1 MAITGTTLRFVLVA
15 DTSQFAAGIRGAET
29 QLAAL
34 GRTGPV
40 ALNATTESA
49 KKLETGATRMGATF
63 QRMRNV
69 MVSVTTSLATIGLV
83 MAGINLVKFG
93 ADFELAFAGVRKTVD
108 ASRTQ
113 LNKLGEELISI
124 SKEIPLSAVELAKI
138 AEIGGQLGVR
148 AEDLGLFTRRVA
160 ELSIASADL
169 PFEEAAFALARL
181 TNIMGISIDDAGRLS
196 SVITHLGNNAATTEN
211 EIVQMALRMGSF
223 GRVIGLTIDQVLAL
237 SASATELGIRA
248 DAGGTAFAT
257 LFQRLSEAVS
267 MGTDKLALFASV
279 SRMSVDEF
287 SRTFKVDAA
296 GAILAFIS
304 GLGEMVNKTVTADTA
319 LEDLEEAGGDAFK
332 TLSDLGLTEK
342 RLSRAVLTLASNTDG
357 LAKNLRNANEAW
369 ADGNKT
375 QVEAQKFYDTTI
387 NQTKTL
393 WNNITALG
401 EAISKFFLP
410 AVKDSTKGLSGL
422 VGQLDSA
429 IRSSNIYR
437 VMAQAA
443 ADDEV
448 EFTKQAEKANEVIDI
463 FSGRSKKLA
472 TDLQETGGVFKDLS
486 VTLKEFGTVQ
496 LRVNSDNV
504 KSSGELIN
512 EYNKIEREL
521 RAGSITY
528 DEYIYKLA
536 ALDDKLKDHKVST
549 VEVTTVTKELTE
561 EQKKLIDKFDEFRG
575 SANKTAR
582 DMEFLYRQG
591 YDMKAII
598 SMFGPELL
606 KSSEIQGVAL
616 NDLSK
621 KWVSLSESML
631 GYYGMLKEE
640 SPIVIDVLQKES
652 DEFAKSYEKL
662 LDNIPKL
669 QQSLEDLVDKGIS
682 NTSEAFRDLA
692 YSTKDLKP
700 ATESL
705 SDEFTIWNK
714 VQEETAD
721 RSKKVASII
730 DGVVT
735 RAFNDFTK
743 TVADAI
749 VEWDG
754 FGKAL
759 VDIAKGFAKAIIRTL
774 LTELF
779 DPLLILIKQL
789 GSWLSGLISG
799 VLGIGGST
807 AGAAA
812 GGAAGGAAA
821 GGGGLI
827 GKLGKALGSVGGVVG
842 LSGTAAMIAGGGI
855 LGAGAFGLSKLF
867 GWMHETTG
875 EKAAKELLRD
885 FGFSASS
892 KDIES
897 FAKNVLGLSSS
908 QFEPIRKEV
917 TTLFSLQSAFGP
929 GASQASQQAL
939 ISALSKFQV
948 SGAVG
953 KGALAAGVP
962 GYTSGKDIIF
972 DLSQAAKLA
981 IEEGNVALL
990 SDQLGKILSGSNELN
1005 RILPGWKDLM
1015 NAILGV
1021 EDASEDT
1028 ADAIEDLGDTGSE
1041 SLEKISSSMLEGS
1054 SAASTLLNRSK
1065 DLSDYI
1071 QGYAQVL
1078 LDQGIPATKA
1088 QEFVWEQFGDTILEV
1103 TKYSRE
1109 LGIETD
1115 WRIQQ
1120 MIDWAISAGKIN
1132 TELEVLSDN
1141 IISVSESMQ
1150 EGAAAAGELFYRS
1163 KDLADYIQGYAQVL
1177 LDQGI
1182 PATKTQEFV
1191 WEQFGDTILEVTKL
1205 SRDLGIET
1213 DWRIRQM
1220 IDWAIATGR
1229 INLELEV
1236 LSGNIDNVSAS
1247 MREGSMAAGELLYQ
1261 SKDLADY
1268 IQGYAQVLLDQSVPA
1283 TKTQEYVWKQFG
1295 NRILD
1300 VAEYSRELGIE
1311 MDWRIKQMIEWA
1323 IATGK
1328 ISSELKILESSL
1340 SGIADAAE
1348 DAGKS
1353 IMSVQDVLS
1362 GISGGGIVGTNP
1374 QEEDWLEFLNV
1385 AYSFAGK
1392 AKEIMRGM
1400 GITDIKEFSRV
1411 QSDIATAGREYG
1423 DPQQYELVAD
1433 AIAMMINEG
1442 MLFRD
1447 AFIKTLLQKDPG
1459 AFYSGK
1465 IPQFQS
1471 GIDYVPSR
1479 MLAVLHPGERVLSAE
1494 ENRGGGMV
1502 INFNISS
1509 PDAEGVERLVRNK
1522 IMPEIRRQVQLRR

>member
-463 FSGRSKKLA
+463 FSGRSEKLA

-640 SPIVIDVLQKES
+640 SPIAIDVLQKES

-1411 QSDIATAGREYG
+1411 QSDIATAAREYG

>member
-463 FSGRSKKLA
+463 FSGRSEKLA

-1411 QSDIATAGREYG
+1411 QSDIATAAREYG

>member
-148 AEDLGLFTRRVA
+148 ADDLGLFTRRVA

-342 RLSRAVLTLASNTDG
+342 RLSRAVLTLASNTGG

-463 FSGRSKKLA
+463 FSGRSEKLA

-669 QQSLEDLVDKGIS
+669 QQSLEDLVDKGIR

-754 FGKAL
+754 FGNAL

-1088 QEFVWEQFGDTILEV
+1088 QEFVWNQFGKDIIEV

>member
-342 RLSRAVLTLASNTDG
+342 RLSRAVLTLASNTGG

-463 FSGRSKKLA
+463 FSGRSEKLA

-575 SANKTAR
+575 SANKTAQ

-640 SPIVIDVLQKES
+640 SPIAIDVLQKES

-669 QQSLEDLVDKGIS
+669 QQSLEDLVDKGIR

-754 FGKAL
+754 FGNAL

-1088 QEFVWEQFGDTILEV
+1088 QEFVWNQFGKDIIEV

-1340 SGIADAAE
+1340 SGIADVAE

-1374 QEEDWLEFLNV
+1374 QEEDWREFHNV

-1411 QSDIATAGREYG
+1411 QSDIAKAGRQYG

-1433 AIAMMINEG
+1433 AIAMMFSEG